1 MNTNLNE
8 TTDALKILVE
18 CLIEELSDNDLINK
32 TSLNTRINERV
43 KNTIYV
49 DFIQQIQKNVNT
61 VPKSFLNTNIIGDS

>member
-43 KNTIYV
+43 KNIIYT
-49 DFIQQIQKNVNT
+49 DFIQQIQKNVNST
-61 VPKSFLNTNIIGDS
+61 PKSFLNTNIIGDS

>member
-43 KNTIYV
+43 KNIIYV
-49 DFIQQIQKNVNT
+49 DFIQQTQKNVNT

>member
-43 KNTIYV
+43 KNIIYV

>member
-43 KNTIYV
+43 KNIIYV

-61 VPKSFLNTNIIGDS
+61 TPKSFLNTNIIGDS

>member
-43 KNTIYV
+43 KNIIYV
-49 DFIQQIQKNVNT
+49 DFIQQIQKNVNST
-61 VPKSFLNTNIIGDS
+61 PKSFLNTNIIGDS